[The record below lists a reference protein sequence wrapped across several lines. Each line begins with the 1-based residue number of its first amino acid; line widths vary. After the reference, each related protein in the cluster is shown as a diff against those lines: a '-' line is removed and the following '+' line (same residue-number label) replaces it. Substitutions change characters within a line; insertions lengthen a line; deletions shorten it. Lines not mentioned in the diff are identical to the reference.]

1 MHNAF
6 WHLIKWSVGRCCF
19 MEENNYFRSV
29 MKGTVGAIIFSLVGI
44 IILSAIMTTCKV
56 SSNIR
61 SMIIV
66 ITVLI
71 SLSIGSIVAA
81 KKNGSK
87 GMLVGICVGAEFYCI
102 YFITASVLGG
112 SLIFSVY
119 ELGKLSIIMIVGALS
134 GILGVNINWFG
145 GYNISF

>member
-1 MHNAF
+1 
-6 WHLIKWSVGRCCF
+6 

-29 MKGTVGAIIFSLVGI
+29 IKGTVGTIIFSLVGI
-44 IILSAIMTTCKV
+44 IILSAIMTICKV

-87 GMLVGICVGAEFYCI
+87 GMLVGIGVGFAFYI
-102 YFITASVLGG
+102 VYFITLSILGG
-112 SLIFSVY
+112 SLAFSVY
-119 ELGKLSIIMIVGALS
+119 ELGKMAVLIVTGALA
-134 GILGVNINWFG
+134 GILGINL
-145 GYNISF
+145 

>member
-1 MHNAF
+1 
-6 WHLIKWSVGRCCF
+6 

-29 MKGTVGAIIFSLVGI
+29 IKVTVGTIIFSLVGI

-87 GMLVGICVGAEFYCI
+87 GMLVGIGVGFAFYI
-102 YFITASVLGG
+102 VYFITLSILGG
-112 SLIFSVY
+112 SLAFSVY
-119 ELGKLSIIMIVGALS
+119 ELGKMAVLIVTGALAGVL
-134 GILGVNINWFG
+134 GINL
-145 GYNISF
+145 

>member
-1 MHNAF
+1 
-6 WHLIKWSVGRCCF
+6 

-87 GMLVGICVGAEFYCI
+87 GMLVAIGVGFAFYI
-102 YFITASVLGG
+102 VYFITLSILGG
-112 SLIFSVY
+112 SLDFSVY
-119 ELGKLSIIMIVGALS
+119 ELGKMAVLIVTGALA
-134 GILGVNINWFG
+134 GILGINL
-145 GYNISF
+145 